1 MIASVEPF
9 DLAILGG
16 GPGGYVAALRAAQ
29 LGARVAL
36 VEKDRIGG
44 TCLNIGCIPT
54 KALLAS
60 AEFHRDA
67 RTKSTALGVDVAGVA
82 VNWARMQQHKQQ
94 TVDELVRGVEEL
106 LSEKKVTLI
115 RGEGRFRSP
124 RRLQVV
130 GANETREIDARRM
143 IIATGAMPAS
153 LPVQGVN
160 LAGVITS
167 TEALSLER
175 VPERLVIVGAGVI
188 GIEFAS
194 LYHALGTQVTV
205 LEMLPRILLGTDE
218 ELARRLLRLLRRD
231 GIDIQLSATV
241 QAIEDSEPLTVR
253 YSNAQGKHVVQ
264 GDRVLVATGRVPL
277 TRGAGLDTLGVETTR
292 GAVAVNE
299 RMETNVVGVYAIG
312 DVIGGW
318 MLAHV
323 ASAEGK
329 VAAENA
335 LGKTCA
341 IDYRAVPN
349 CVHSMPELASVGMT
363 EADAHAAK
371 IPIKVGK
378 FPFSANA
385 RALSFRETDGLVKII
400 AQAETGVVLGMHIL
414 GLRATDLIAEGALA
428 VQAGV
433 TAREVGHLIH
443 AHPTLPE
450 AVMEAALD
458 VTGEMI
464 HHPRVIAGA

>member
-1 MIASVEPF
+1 MTETF

-36 VEKDRIGG
+36 VEKDRVGG
-44 TCLNIGCIPT
+44 TCLNLGCIPT

-60 AEFHRDA
+60 AEFYRDA
-67 RTKSTALGVDVAGVA
+67 RVKSAALGVDIPNA
-82 VNWARMQQHKQQ
+82 VVSWARMQQHKQD
-94 TVDELVRGVEEL
+94 TVNQLVRGVEQL
-106 LSEKKVTLI
+106 LSAKKVTLV
-115 RGEGRFRSP
+115 RGEGRLLSP

-130 GANETREIDARRM
+130 SANETREIEARRM
-143 IIATGAMPAS
+143 IIATGAVPAS
-153 LPVQGVN
+153 LPVSGVN
-160 LAGVITS
+160 LPGVITS

-175 VPERLVIVGAGVI
+175 VPERLVIIGAGVI

-194 LYHALGTQVTV
+194 LYRTLGAQVTV
-205 LEMLPRILLGTDE
+205 LEMLPRILVGTDD
-218 ELARRLLRLLRRD
+218 ELARRLLQFLRRD
-231 GIDIQLSATV
+231 GIDIRLSATV
-241 QAIEDSEPLTVR
+241 QAIEDGEPLTVH
-253 YSNAQGKHVVQ
+253 YSDAQGERTAQ

-277 TRGAGLDTLGVETTR
+277 TRGTGIDTLGVEVSR
-292 GAVAVNE
+292 GAVVVNE
-299 RMETNVVGVYAIG
+299 RMETNVEGVYAIG

-335 LGKTCA
+335 LGKTHA

-349 CVHSMPELASVGMT
+349 CVYSLPELASVGIT
-363 EADAHAAK
+363 EADARAAQ

-385 RALSFRETDGLVKII
+385 RALSFRETDGLVKIV
-400 AQAETGVVLGMHIL
+400 AHAETGIVLGMHIL
-414 GLRATDLIAEGALA
+414 GPRATDLIAEGALA

-433 TAREVGHLIH
+433 NAREVGHLIH

-464 HHPRVIAGA
+464 HFQRVKAGA